1 MLKSLAGKLPAVGL
15 IEWLR
20 GMFEIRYTPEA
31 IADLSSYGSR
41 DRRRIMD
48 QIDACLQHEP
58 ECETR
63 NNKVLR
69 PNRLAEREL
78 RIDRFRVFYDID
90 EGKSVVKIEAI
101 GHKRGNRLYVRAEE
115 FQL

>member
-1 MLKSLAGKLPAVGL
+1 
-15 IEWLR
+15 
-20 GMFEIRYTPEA
+20 MFEIRYTPEA
-31 IADLSSYGSR
+31 VEDLSGY
-41 DRRRIMD
+41 DRRD
-48 QIDACLQHEP
+48 
-58 ECETR
+58 R

-90 EGKSVVKIEAI
+90 EGKAVVKIEAI
-101 GHKRGNRLYVRAEE
+101 GHKRGNRLYFRDEE